1 LEWGQTHN
9 IETGSTQRE
18 EEPTAWCLVGGA
30 NTVTITLREWLLIH
44 KNDRFSMN
52 IIMFILPLSFL
63 CMAQLRVRTHNH
75 FAHCSIQYYVA
86 FVLFYSQMMIRNYH
100 LLKKTM

>member
-1 LEWGQTHN
+1 
-9 IETGSTQRE
+9 
-18 EEPTAWCLVGGA
+18 
-30 NTVTITLREWLLIH
+30 
-44 KNDRFSMN
+44 MN